1 MSNKSEQALGVIGAH
16 LADLTEHDAHEV
28 VQSLRDRFDWQ
39 GSVMTTDDIE
49 YLVRGYRTDLPDD
62 KVEELVSATV
72 ATRTW
77 NRYVCDEMI
86 EAGWQAVERALW
98 EAAGELEVEL

>member
-1 MSNKSEQALGVIGAH
+1 MSNKSEQALAVIETY
-16 LADLTEHDAHEV
+16 LADLTEGNAHEV
-28 VQSLRDRFDWQ
+28 VHALRARFGWQ
-39 GSVMTTDDIE
+39 GSVMTTEDIE
-49 YLVRGYRTDLPDD
+49 YRISAYCPDLSDD

-86 EAGWQAVERALW
+86 EAGWEALERSLW
-98 EAAGELEVEL
+98 EAAGELGIEL

>member
-1 MSNKSEQALGVIGAH
+1 MSNKSEQALAVIEAH
-16 LADLTEHDAHEV
+16 LADLVEHDAHAV
-28 VQSLRDRFDWQ
+28 VHALRARFDWQ
-39 GSVMTTDDIE
+39 GSVMTTEDIKARISE
-49 YLVRGYRTDLPDD
+49 YCPDLPDD

-86 EAGWQAVERALW
+86 EAGWEALERSLW
-98 EAAGELEVEL
+98 EAAGELGIEL